1 LAHHRLC
8 QPLERFYS
16 RAYRRCNDSV
26 SAVLELTLLTEP
38 EGLITMTTIVLASQ
52 SSSRRRL
59 LESAGLSPTII
70 VSHVDEETEFFNSLA
85 PADMV
90 IALAITKAHTVRE
103 QIDFPAIII
112 GCDSTFEFDGQSLGK
127 PGTPEIA
134 TERAKRVR
142 GNSGLLHTGHC
153 IIDTAKDIEISD
165 RVTTRVRFDHMSDEE
180 IADYVA
186 TEEPLHVAGGF
197 TLDGFSSPFIPSIEG
212 DYTNVVG
219 ISMPFVRKAFANL
232 GYTWPEAK
240 KLR

>member
-1 LAHHRLC
+1 
-8 QPLERFYS
+8 
-16 RAYRRCNDSV
+16 
-26 SAVLELTLLTEP
+26 
-38 EGLITMTTIVLASQ
+38 MTTIVLASQ
-52 SSSRRRL
+52 STSRRRL

-70 VSHVDEETEFFNSLA
+70 VSHVDEETDFFNSLS

-127 PGTPEIA
+127 PGSPEVA
-134 TERAKRVR
+134 TERAKRVH

-153 IIDTAKDIEISD
+153 IIDTSKDIEISD
-165 RVTTRVRFDHMSDEE
+165 RVTTRVTFDHMTDEE

-232 GYTWPEAK
+232 GYSWPEVKAMK
-240 KLR
+240 